1 MSAQARIMH
10 RALAAGRGLGVRA
23 LSLAGSVR
31 ARRDPPGDFGRGIVL
46 IGTVWPGGS
55 AQPFDGVVIVDARGI
70 VDYVGPG
77 GASTVPAD
85 LLVLGGP
92 GRWIGPGV
100 IDAHVH
106 LAVPRADGWNAGP
119 DPVLE
124 PAAAWLWGGVVTV
137 RDLGAPPGLARSMR
151 TGRRRPGGQQ
161 PGVAVAGPILTAPFG
176 YPSRSWGRAGFTTF
190 VSSPAQA
197 RQIVQR
203 VAAGG
208 ADLIKIA
215 LEPGE
220 QGDPV
225 PEPRVVQAVVGAA
238 HDAGLACVAHA
249 LDVAMVRRAVAAG
262 VDELTHTPSERL
274 PARVV
279 DEIAAARIP
288 VVSTLQTFFSAG
300 VGRSA
305 AENAADLYR
314 AGVVLRYGTDFGNA
328 GTRAGVDPREL
339 DRLADTGLGRL
350 GALRAATEHAAA
362 SPGVA
367 GRTGRLEV
375 GRPAAL
381 VLLSGDPLAEP
392 GVWRLPLAVIADG
405 RLLLGEGA

>member
-1 MSAQARIMH
+1 MSARARITH
-10 RALAAGRGLGVRA
+10 RARAVGRGLGGRA
-23 LSLAGSVR
+23 LSLAESVR
-31 ARRDPPGDFGRGIVL
+31 VRRDPPGELGRGIVL

-77 GASTVPAD
+77 GASTVPGD

-100 IDAHVH
+100 VDAHVH
-106 LAVPRADGWNAGP
+106 LAVPRADRSNVGP
-119 DPVLE
+119 N
-124 PAAAWLWGGVVTV
+124 PALDAAWLRGGVVTV
-137 RDLGAPPGLARSMR
+137 RDLGAPPGLARSMG
-151 TGRRRPGGQQ
+151 TGRRRPTGQQ
-161 PGVAVAGPILTAPFG
+161 PGVAVAGPILTAPRG

-197 RQIVQR
+197 RQVVQR

-208 ADLIKIA
+208 ADVIKIA

-225 PEPRVVQAVVGAA
+225 PEPGVVRAVVGAA

-249 LDVAMVRRAVAAG
+249 LDVDMVRRAVAAG

-274 PARVV
+274 PARLV

-288 VVSTLQTFFSAG
+288 VVSTLQTFFTAG

-305 AENAADLYR
+305 AQNAADLHR

-362 SPGVA
+362 SPGVT

-381 VLLSGDPLAEP
+381 VLLSADPLAEP
-392 GVWRLPLAVIADG
+392 GVWRWPLAVIADG
-405 RLLLGEGA
+405 RLLLCEGA